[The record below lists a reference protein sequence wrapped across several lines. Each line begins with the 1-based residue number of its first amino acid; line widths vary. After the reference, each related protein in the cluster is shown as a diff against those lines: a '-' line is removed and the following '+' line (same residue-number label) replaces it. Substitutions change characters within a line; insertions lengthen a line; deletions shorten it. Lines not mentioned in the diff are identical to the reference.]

1 MYYALIHSYLRYGI
15 AVWGSASANTLKPL
29 QTIVNK
35 ALRIMTFAPF
45 GNIDLQPMYD
55 FLKVM
60 NIEQLFKF
68 ESGKFQY
75 KLHFN
80 LLPTSIGG
88 YFLADPFVNR
98 HNYGLRSRTSN
109 QPTRL
114 VRHTQFAEK
123 SIQVYGLKM
132 WEEIPNDIKQSLSFT
147 IFKRAYKILLLSSAV

>member
-1 MYYALIHSYLRYGI
+1 
-15 AVWGSASANTLKPL
+15 
-29 QTIVNK
+29 
-35 ALRIMTFAPF
+35 MTFAPF

-55 FLKVM
+55 FLKVL

-114 VRHTQFAEK
+114 VRHSQYAEK
-123 SIQVYGLKM
+123 SIQVYGKTM
-132 WEEIPNDIKQSLSFT
+132 WEQIPSDIKQSPSFS
-147 IFKRAYKILLLSSAV
+147 IFKRAYKTLLLSSSA